1 MGIVIAFARVA
12 GRHASASL
20 AKRDS
25 ISINRPSEI
34 SGNAVMISG
43 HASRGNTL
51 RCFHARTAPGRRP
64 TFEANTA
71 GPPFSSMMEDG
82 VDSAMCLALPLVTNE
97 GKPIITHGNVTVGN
111 VWVMA
116 TDDDL
121 SWKKLTEG
129 HERLIWAR
137 ERWCRLNDV
146 AVSATSGALA
156 VPMAAGTYRSYE
168 RPSGASKVT
177 PLSAKAAKRFGRAFG
192 VRWDW
197 LLFGEGTP
205 FAEMPPM
212 VARTIEA
219 MQNMPVEHQEQ
230 IATLAETLAQ
240 RQTAV
245 PGKKRRYAQ

>member
-1 MGIVIAFARVA
+1 MGIVIALVRVA

-82 VDSAMCLALPLVTNE
+82 VDSAMRLALPLVTNE

-111 VWVMA
+111 VWLMTA
-116 TDDDL
+116 DEDTTWQ
-121 SWKKLTEG
+121 SITEG
-129 HERLIWAR
+129 YERLIWAR
-137 ERWCRLNDV
+137 ERWCKKS
-146 AVSATSGALA
+146 SAELAAAALGMK
-156 VPMAAGTYRSYE
+156 PGTYRAYE
-168 RPSGASKVT
+168 RPPGASKST
-177 PLSAKAAKRFGRAFG
+177 ALTAATAQRFGRFFG
-192 VRWDW
+192 VRWIW
-197 LLFGEGTP
+197 LLNGEGTP
-205 FAEMPPM
+205 FSEFPPHI
-212 VARTIEA
+212 ARTIEA
-219 MQNMPVEHQEQ
+219 MRSMPEDRQQQ
-230 IATLAETLAQ
+230 IATLAETLTVAPSE
-240 RQTAV
+240 V
-245 PGKKRRYAQ
+245 KKKKRYAQ